1 MENYCYFDNAATTR
15 LSEAAFESMKEFLVD
30 NYANPSSIYGFA
42 RRAKSAIYESR
53 SYIAST
59 LNASYDEIYFTSG
72 GSEADNWA
80 IRAAAYSQAE
90 KGKHIIS
97 SKIEHHAVL
106 NTLKALEREGFEV
119 TYLDVS
125 KKGIID
131 VESLKSAIRP
141 DTILISIMCAN
152 NEIGT
157 LQPIKEIGMLA
168 KKNDILFHTD
178 EVAAYAH
185 MRIDVKAC
193 GIDMLSASAHKFN
206 GPKGT
211 GFLYIRTGVKT
222 GAFIYGGIQERGMRA
237 GTENVAAIAGMH
249 TAAREAFEQM
259 AAREEKVREVSF
271 HIRKNLISRIK
282 GVKINGDTDCRL
294 CSNINICIDGVSS
307 ESLLILL
314 DSYGICVSAG
324 SACASGALTPSHV
337 LKAIGLSDDEARG
350 SVRIT
355 VSHLNNI
362 EEADFLAESLEK
374 CVNRLRGMAE

>member
-15 LSEAAFESMKEFLVD
+15 MSEAAFESMKEFLVD

-106 NTLKALEREGFEV
+106 NTLKALEHEGFEV

-125 KKGIID
+125 QKGIID

-178 EVAAYAH
+178 AVAAYAH
-185 MRIDVKAC
+185 MSIDVKAC

-211 GFLYIRTGVKT
+211 GFLYIRKGVKT
-222 GAFIYGGIQERGMRA
+222 GAFIYGGMQERGMRA

-259 AAREEKVREVSF
+259 AAREEKVREVSL
-271 HIRKNLISRIK
+271 HIRKNLLSRIK

-337 LKAIGLSDDEARG
+337 LKAIGLSDDEARA

-362 EEADFLAESLEK
+362 EEADFLTESLEK

>member
-59 LNASYDEIYFTSG
+59 LNAFYDEIYFTSG

-97 SKIEHHAVL
+97 SKIEHHAVI

-125 KKGIID
+125 QKGIID

-178 EVAAYAH
+178 AVAAYAH

-211 GFLYIRTGVKT
+211 GFLYIRKGVKT
-222 GAFIYGGIQERGMRA
+222 GAFIYGGMQERGMRA

>member
-178 EVAAYAH
+178 AVAAYAH

-211 GFLYIRTGVKT
+211 GFLYIRKGVKT
-222 GAFIYGGIQERGMRA
+222 GAFIYGGMQERGMRA

>member
-178 EVAAYAH
+178 
-185 MRIDVKAC
+185 
-193 GIDMLSASAHKFN
+193 
-206 GPKGT
+206 
-211 GFLYIRTGVKT
+211 
-222 GAFIYGGIQERGMRA
+222 
-237 GTENVAAIAGMH
+237 
-249 TAAREAFEQM
+249 
-259 AAREEKVREVSF
+259 
-271 HIRKNLISRIK
+271 
-282 GVKINGDTDCRL
+282 
-294 CSNINICIDGVSS
+294 
-307 ESLLILL
+307 
-314 DSYGICVSAG
+314 AG
-324 SACASGALTPSHV
+324 SA
-337 LKAIGLSDDEARG
+337 K
-350 SVRIT
+350 
-355 VSHLNNI
+355 N
-362 EEADFLAESLEK
+362 
-374 CVNRLRGMAE
+374 